1 MLYTQKIVFW
11 FYYVL
16 VNLDVPDILKDII
29 AELFFISLFIHDVL
43 KVVNFVCLGKR
54 RGLFLIT
61 EHTPPTHPLL
71 DKRMIKLK

>member
-1 MLYTQKIVFW
+1 MLYTPKTVFW

-29 AELFFISLFIHDVL
+29 AELFFVPLSIYGAL
-43 KVVNFVCLGKR
+43 KMVNFVCLGKR